1 MARRAHEEYIRI
13 WWVTTISSKTAPTT
27 TEINA
32 GTDVTTFVPK
42 DGLKIGGSND
52 KVKNDDISS
61 SHKSEIP
68 GAYGESIALTCFR
81 DDAADSAWTLFK
93 TRNTAGYLV
102 VRRMVPF
109 ATAATAAQKVE
120 VYPAT
125 TLQPVPM
132 DTAENERQKFTVEF
146 AVTAPP
152 ALDATVA

>member
-1 MARRAHEEYIRI
+1 MARRAHEEYIRV

-32 GTDVTTFVPK
+32 GTDITSFIPK
-42 DGLKIGGSND
+42 DGLKIGASND

-61 SHKSEIP
+61 SFKSEIP
-68 GAYGESIALTCFR
+68 GAHGVSIAVTCLR
-81 DDAADSAWTLFK
+81 DDSADTAWTLFK

-109 ATAATAAQKVE
+109 STAITAAQKVE

-125 TLQPVPM
+125 TLQPIVP
-132 DTAENERQKFTVEF
+132 DTAENERQKFTAEL
-146 AVTAPP
+146 AVTAAPS
-152 ALDATVA
+152 LDSTVA